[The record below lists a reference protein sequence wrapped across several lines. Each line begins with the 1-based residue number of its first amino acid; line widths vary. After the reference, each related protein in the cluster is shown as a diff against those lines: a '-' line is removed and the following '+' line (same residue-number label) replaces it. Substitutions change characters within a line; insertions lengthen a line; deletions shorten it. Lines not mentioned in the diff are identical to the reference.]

1 VVSKL
6 RWVNQELEQCN
17 NQNNIL
23 VKINNSKDR
32 VITELQEA
40 GKILQ
45 DQLRLVDDKMHG
57 AKIEVYAMGF
67 CRFPDALHHLHT
79 ILPGL
84 IPP

>member
-45 DQLRLVDDKMHG
+45 DQLRLMDDKCMELRLKCMQW
-57 AKIEVYAMGF
+57 AFAGF
-67 CRFPDALHHLHT
+67 LMLCIICMLSSQD
-79 ILPGL
+79 
-84 IPP
+84 